1 MPKVATYS
9 GQQVSTEIS
18 KGPRAGSVAPGA
30 FGADIGRGIQS
41 VGEAGLDIA
50 RRIDT
55 TAAEEAAVN
64 FEREKNELFFNP
76 DTGYFNTQ
84 GKNAY
89 DNAPAIQEELQK
101 LKRKYS
107 DTLSSPGALAA
118 FDKVTTNQILRSNV
132 DIQRHAGKGI
142 KAWEVATINA
152 QVENTVENASLY
164 YNDPKRL
171 DVQRVLG
178 RQSVIEA
185 AEMQGIGAEATNE
198 KLQTFESS
206 FNAAAINA
214 ALQQSST
221 EGKDALEKYG
231 RNLEGPDR
239 LKIEKAIKVKEKAEK
254 TAATSQQAVMIASEL
269 MDTYED
275 RADINEQ
282 LNTIED
288 VELRN
293 KTRKEVMWQFD
304 QRVKAEQEE
313 RAQLFEDVEN
323 HVLKGKSP
331 EAWIA
336 NNPEGWDKLSPKQ
349 KKTVLSGKDV
359 TTNHG
364 VLTELLLKPK
374 DELAGVDPT
383 EYFNVLAPSDRIK
396 LTNAVKAARGQKE
409 EDPVGRTRAGQTT
422 AIMTQLFGKSYNKL
436 SSSKQT
442 TYNTIMNEFDN
453 ELKYRESQKGSLL
466 TSQEYTA
473 MLNDFTRKV
482 VIEGTLWD
490 SEYDIMDI
498 PAEDT
503 PVLSKFLRDNGI
515 PVTSDNLIKAYRQ
528 AKE

>member
-132 DIQRHAGKGI
+132 DIQRHASKGI

-239 LKIEKAIKVKEKAEK
+239 LKIEKSIKVKEKAEK
-254 TAATSQQAVMIASEL
+254 TEATSKQAVMMASEL

-293 KTRKEVMWQFD
+293 KTRNELMWQFD
-304 QRVKAEQEE
+304 QRVRAEQEE

-336 NNPEGWDKLSPKQ
+336 NNPEGWDKLSPNQ
-349 KKTVLSGKDV
+349 KKIVLSGKDV

-436 SSSKQT
+436 SLSKQT

-490 SEYDIMDI
+490 SEYDITGI
-498 PAEDT
+498 PAEDM
-503 PVLSKFLRDNGI
+503 PVLSKFLRDNRI
-515 PVTSDNLIKAYRQ
+515 PVTSDNLIKAYKQ